1 MACRRLRAIA
11 AHLNA
16 PTDQGEGVVAAVPTA
31 VGTAPMTIAKV
42 ETIYTKPAWVFVKI
56 TTARAPLPLPA
67 SAHVSTRLAPPHRQL
82 ATPPAPP

>member
-16 PTDQGEGVVAAVPTA
+16 PTDQGEGVTTVPTA
-31 VGTAPMTIAKV
+31 VGTAPPMTIAKV

-56 TTARAPLPLPA
+56 TTARAPLSPSLRPTA
-67 SAHVSTRLAPPHRQL
+67 GSPP
-82 ATPPAPP
+82 

>member
-16 PTDQGEGVVAAVPTA
+16 PTDHGEGVVALPTA

-56 TTARAPLPLPA
+56 TTARRPPPASLLPPPLPLPLA
-67 SAHVSTRLAPPHRQL
+67 ARRLHSAGSP
-82 ATPPAPP
+82 

>member
-16 PTDQGEGVVAAVPTA
+16 PTDQGEGVAAVPTA

-56 TTARAPLPLPA
+56 TTVCAPLVALSCVCPCVHSP
-67 SAHVSTRLAPPHRQL
+67 PPHHS
-82 ATPPAPP
+82 PPHQP

>member
-16 PTDQGEGVVAAVPTA
+16 PTDHGEGVVALPTA

-56 TTARAPLPLPA
+56 TTVCVPPWRPCPA
-67 SAHVSTRLAPPHRQL
+67 SGPTM
-82 ATPPAPP
+82 TPP